1 VTEKGLLLASA
12 GPFLRPQVLGSELC
26 SLGPVVKSE
35 ELKFLATSPIAE
47 LKRRA
52 QPTPNLLH
60 GSEPVLEGHQIDV
73 QDHHVSNERLEADN
87 APDPSK
93 FGLGLFRTGPCE
105 STRGWVCRRKVGTR
119 T

>member
-1 VTEKGLLLASA
+1 M
-12 GPFLRPQVLGSELC
+12 Q
-26 SLGPVVKSE
+26 LGPGRLE
-35 ELKFLATSPIAE
+35 
-47 LKRRA
+47 RRA
-52 QPTPNLLH
+52 EVPGYIAYRRIEASLNPPEPLSH